1 MATRRSND
9 SQRTAKS
16 SASVPPREV
25 LSSEKPLGD
34 ATAPKRA
41 PRRRATTS
49 ADRTEQPADALAA
62 TPVRVEVPEEARR
75 AMIAEAA
82 YLRAERRGF
91 HPGYEVEDWLAA
103 EAEVDALLSSNPGGA
118 Q

>member
-9 SQRTAKS
+9 SQRKTKTAS
-16 SASVPPREV
+16 SMPPSEP
-25 LSSEKPLGD
+25 LSTGSAAD
-34 ATAPKRA
+34 AGSAPKQAA
-41 PRRRATTS
+41 PRRKSTS
-49 ADRTEQPADALAA
+49 AKKQTPAEVARVDV
-62 TPVRVEVPEEARR
+62 PVEARR

-91 HPGYEVEDWLAA
+91 APGYETEDWLAA
-103 EAEVDALLSSNPGGA
+103 ESEVDSLLSAGHGGA